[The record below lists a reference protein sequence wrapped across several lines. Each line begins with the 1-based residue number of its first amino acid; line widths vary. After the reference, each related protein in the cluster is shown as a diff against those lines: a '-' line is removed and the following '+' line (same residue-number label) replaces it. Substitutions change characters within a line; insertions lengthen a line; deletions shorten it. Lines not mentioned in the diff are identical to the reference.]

1 MADEIYWDPY
11 DATIARNPYP
21 VFARMREEQPLYYN
35 ARHDFYAMTRFS
47 DCEQG
52 LTDWKRFSS
61 RRGDII
67 DIIQS
72 GFEVPPGTLIMDDPP
87 FHDVLRRMH
96 ASVFTPRRVAQLESQ
111 VRDFCT
117 GLLDPLVG
125 TDRFDLI
132 ETLANEMPMRVI
144 GMLIG
149 IPEEGQ
155 AAVRERGD
163 RTLKIRDGEKMKFS
177 GAASMT
183 HEGFADYLDWRE
195 KNPSDDFMTALL
207 SSEFEDPNADGQRRR
222 LTREEILL
230 FLSVIAVAGNETTGR
245 LIGWMGAVLAQHPD
259 QRATLVEDRS
269 LIPNTIEETLR
280 YEPTGHAVA
289 RYVTEDVQLYDQTL
303 PAGSA
308 VTFIVGAANRDP
320 RRFEDPDR
328 FDVRRKITQQLTF
341 GLGAHYCLGAA
352 LARLEGRI
360 ALEELL
366 ARFPTWEVDWDEA
379 TLIQTSTVRGYEKL
393 PLLV

>member
-11 DATIARNPYP
+11 DAAIAQDPYP
-21 VFARMREEQPLYYN
+21 MFTRMREEQPLYYN
-35 ARHDFYAMTRFS
+35 EKHDFYALTRFT
-47 DCEQG
+47 DCEKG

-61 RRGDII
+61 RRGDILE
-67 DIIQS
+67 IIQS
-72 GFEVPPGTLIMDDPP
+72 GIDVPPGTLIMDDPP

-96 ASVFTPRRVAQLESQ
+96 ASVFTPRRVMQLEPQ
-111 VRDFCT
+111 VRAFCT

-132 ETLANEMPMRVI
+132 EALANEMPMRVI
-144 GMLIG
+144 GMLLG
-149 IPEEGQ
+149 IPEAGQ
-155 AAVRERGD
+155 VSVRERGD
-163 RTLKIRDGEKMKFS
+163 RTLKIRDGEKMKFT
-177 GAASMT
+177 GAAGMT
-183 HEGFADYLDWRE
+183 HEGFVEYLDWRE

-207 SSEFEDPNADGQRRR
+207 HAEFEDPTADGERRKLR
-222 LTREEILL
+222 RDEVLL
-230 FLSVIAVAGNETTGR
+230 FLSVLAVAGNETTGR
-245 LIGWMGAVLAQHPD
+245 LIGWMGAVLAKHPD
-259 QRATLVEDRS
+259 QRAALVAEPS
-269 LIPNTIEETLR
+269 LIPNTVEETLR
-280 YEPTGHAVA
+280 FEPTGHAVA
-289 RYVTEDVQLYDQTL
+289 RLAVEDVEYYGQTV

-320 RRFEDPDR
+320 RRFEDPDS
-328 FDVRRKITQQLTF
+328 FDVRRKIPQQLTF

-366 ARFPTWEVDWDEA
+366 ARFPEWEVDWDGAE
-379 TLIQTSTVRGYEKL
+379 LIQTSTVRGYEKL